1 MSGVIAGY
9 TSLQTSVG
17 DWLARSD
24 LTDFIP
30 SFIQNCEERFYRDPL
45 NVGAWMESA
54 LNITNDATTGL
65 AAVPTDYLRL
75 KNAYVSG
82 QTQPP
87 LTRVNLE
94 QLYARYPRGGT
105 SSVPQYISRDG
116 TNFVFGPVPASAY
129 TIVGTY
135 YAKPV
140 LLRNFASDAA
150 AHWLIVNAPDLLL
163 YGALLEAE
171 PFLKNDQRV
180 VLWKSAFDL
189 AVDTYRR
196 LQQEEDQSGSALFA
210 VAM

>member
-1 MSGVIAGY
+1 MSGVITGY
-9 TSLQTSVG
+9 TSLQTAVS
-17 DWLARSD
+17 DYLARSD
-24 LTDFIP
+24 LT
-30 SFIQNCEERFYRDPL
+30 SFLPLFVQNFEERFYRDPL

-54 LNITNDATTGL
+54 LNISNDATTGL

-75 KNAYVSG
+75 KNAYLSG
-82 QTQPP
+82 ILAPP
-87 LTRVNLE
+87 LVRVSLE
-94 QLYARYPRGGT
+94 QLYARYPRSGT
-105 SSVPQYISRDG
+105 LSQPQYIARDG
-116 TNFVFGPVPASAY
+116 SNFVFGPVPSGSY

-180 VLWKSAFDL
+180 VLWKSAYDMAL
-189 AVDTYRR
+189 DTYRR
-196 LQQEEDQSGSALFA
+196 MQAEEDQSGSAIFSV
-210 VAM
+210 VA

>member
-1 MSGVIAGY
+1 MAVI
-9 TSLQTSVG
+9 TSYSTLQTAVT
-17 DWLARSD
+17 DYLARSD
-24 LTDFIP
+24 LSSWVP
-30 SFIQNCEERFYRDPL
+30 NFIQNCEERFYRDPL

-54 LNITNDATTGL
+54 LNISNDATTGL

-75 KNAYVSG
+75 KNAYLSG
-82 QTQPP
+82 ILAPP
-87 LTRVNLE
+87 LVRVSLE
-94 QLYARYPRGGT
+94 QLYARYPRSGT
-105 SSVPQYISRDG
+105 LSQPQYIARDG
-116 TNFVFGPVPASAY
+116 SNFVFGPVPSGSY

-150 AHWLIVNAPDLLL
+150 AHWMIVNAPDLLL

-171 PFLKNDQRV
+171 PFLKNDQRL
-180 VLWKSAFDL
+180 VLWKSAYDM

-196 LQQEEDQSGSALFA
+196 MQAEEDQSGSAIFS